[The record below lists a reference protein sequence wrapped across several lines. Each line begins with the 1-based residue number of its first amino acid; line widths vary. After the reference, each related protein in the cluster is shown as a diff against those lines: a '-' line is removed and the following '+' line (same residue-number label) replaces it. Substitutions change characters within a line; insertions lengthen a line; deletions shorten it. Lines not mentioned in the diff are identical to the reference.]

1 MGELLFEILFEVV
14 LEGAI
19 ELAVYIYTKISLA
32 FFPDRTTSPKV
43 KEKLK
48 KVFTVIFAFCGLSIL
63 FGGVMMI
70 GDEPPFSTVGK
81 FMVFVPLSILAIQM
95 LLSIVFAIK
104 KAIRKRR

>member
-1 MGELLFEILFEVV
+1 MGEFLFEILFEVV

-32 FFPDRTTSPKV
+32 FFPDRTTSPKM

-48 KVFTVIFAFCGLSIL
+48 KVFTAIFAICALSIL
-63 FGGVMMI
+63 FGALMMI

-95 LLSIVFAIK
+95 LLSIGFAIK
-104 KAIRKRR
+104 KVIKKRR